1 MLYLMK
7 LDQPALI
14 HLLEDRYK
22 ILVELLYRYFDIL
35 LDIPHSFFF
44 ISILLLSLP
53 KSYLLNYFINL
64 FSEHSSLSELPYILT
79 TLIDTTPQP

>member
-1 MLYLMK
+1 MFYLME

-14 HLLEDRYK
+14 HLLEDQYK

-35 LDIPHSFFF
+35 LDIPNSF
-44 ISILLLSLP
+44 ILALSIP

-64 FSEHSSLSELPYILT
+64 FSEHSLFSFQNSPTY
-79 TLIDTTPQP
+79 

>member
-1 MLYLMK
+1 MLYLME

-14 HLLEDRYK
+14 HLLEDQYK

-35 LDIPHSFFF
+35 LDIPNCFF

-79 TLIDTTPQP
+79 TLIDTTAQP

>member
-14 HLLEDRYK
+14 YLLGDQYK

-35 LDIPHSFFF
+35 LDIPNSFLFLYSCYPF
-44 ISILLLSLP
+44 QNLTYSITFKSLL
-53 KSYLLNYFINL
+53 
-64 FSEHSSLSELPYILT
+64 
-79 TLIDTTPQP
+79 